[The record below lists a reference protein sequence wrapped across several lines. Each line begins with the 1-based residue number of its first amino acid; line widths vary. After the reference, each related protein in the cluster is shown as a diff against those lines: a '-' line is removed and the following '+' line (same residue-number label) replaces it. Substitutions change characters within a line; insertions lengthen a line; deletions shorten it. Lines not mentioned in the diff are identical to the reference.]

1 MDSRKTNRWPPI
13 IIAALIVIVGIT
25 YLTKNRIKITLT
37 KEEHNDSAIAETA
50 TKKSPFSKG
59 AEERFKKGHE
69 LLRNQKLDEALKE
82 FEQAAKLSPDT
93 AVAHYWVGKAYFYK
107 KEPERAIAKFKKAL
121 DLEPT
126 NYHAL
131 AMIGKILS
139 FNKAKLDDEINYL
152 DQAISIDPDYAE
164 AHFDLGRIYA
174 LKGDMNRAL
183 AEFGII
189 FRTEP
194 QYAMYHFELGR
205 IFESMKAI
213 DRAKKEYDRALRLD
227 PNMSRAK
234 EALEK
239 LK

>member
-1 MDSRKTNRWPPI
+1 MNSRKTKKWIPI
-13 IIAALIVIVGIT
+13 IFAVVIVFVGIT
-25 YLTKNRIKITLT
+25 YVTKSRIKITLT
-37 KEEHNDSAIAETA
+37 KEEHNDSAIAETV
-50 TKKSPFSKG
+50 TKKTPFAEG
-59 AEERFKKGHE
+59 AEEPFKKGHE
-69 LLRNQKLDEALKE
+69 LLRNKKLDEALKE

-93 AVAHYWVGKAYFYK
+93 PVAHYWVGMAYFYK
-107 KEPERAIAKFKKAL
+107 NEREMAIAKFKKVL

-139 FNKAKLDDEINYL
+139 FNKAKLDEAINYL

-174 LKGDMNRAL
+174 LRGDTNRAL

-194 QYAMYHFELGR
+194 RYAMYHFELGR
-205 IFESMKAI
+205 IFESMRAV
-213 DRAKKEYDRALRLD
+213 DRAKKEYNRALQLD